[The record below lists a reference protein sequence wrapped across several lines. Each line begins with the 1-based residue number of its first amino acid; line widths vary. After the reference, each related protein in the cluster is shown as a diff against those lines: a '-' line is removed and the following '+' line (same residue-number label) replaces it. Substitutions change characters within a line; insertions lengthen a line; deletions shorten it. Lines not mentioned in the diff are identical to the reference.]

1 MDAACDAAFGPSI
14 LPAFLNGTARLAAA
28 QQLLATRYLSQVLY
42 AGVLDPP
49 SMNPYSAYGPERIDT
64 AASRTLAF
72 EAAVQ
77 SIVLLKNDGGLLPL
91 ASSKSL
97 RRLAVVGPNAA
108 STKTLLSNYHG
119 ETPVVNDQSVLQS
132 LQRRGDSHGFVVDFV
147 PGCASPAVP
156 QHLGLCERI
165 SSRCSC

>member
-1 MDAACDAAFGPSI
+1 MWSSGARYGFDGFVISDCGAFSLICSPNCYTYNVGHNYTVTYNQTVGVAAPGGMDAACDAAFGPSI
-14 LPAFLNGTARLAAA
+14 LPAFLNGTVTLP
-28 QQLLATRYLSQVLY
+28 QLTTAATRYLSQVLY

-97 RRLAVVGPNAA
+97 RRLAVQC
-108 STKTLLSNYHG
+108 T
-119 ETPVVNDQSVLQS
+119 QS
-132 LQRRGDSHGFVVDFV
+132 
-147 PGCASPAVP
+147 
-156 QHLGLCERI
+156 
-165 SSRCSC
+165 